1 LHYARDKR
9 LNDSLLL
16 RLSHD
21 RDFLSQ
27 DLHPC
32 LRSGLVSL

>member
-1 LHYARDKR
+1 
-9 LNDSLLL
+9 LLL

-27 DLHPC
+27 DLHRC